1 MVTLRWWMSPDE
13 LSVLVRKQA
22 TVLEINLV
30 SLVDS
35 ITFELMNNLRDP
47 TEAWIQCHED
57 EEGHTVPVLDNLDGS
72 LSMPV
77 TPSTNCKILVELY

>member
-35 ITFELMNNLRDP
+35 ITFDPIDP